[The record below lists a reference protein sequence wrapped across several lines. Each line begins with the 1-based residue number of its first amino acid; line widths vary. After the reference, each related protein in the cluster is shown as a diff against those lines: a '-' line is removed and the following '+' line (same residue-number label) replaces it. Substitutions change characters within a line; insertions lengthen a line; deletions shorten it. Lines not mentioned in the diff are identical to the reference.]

1 MNEVLSILTVIRPE
15 CDFTRS
21 DDFIKEGL
29 LDSLDIVTLVSE
41 LEDRLGISIDG
52 QDISPEN
59 FKNLDTLLS
68 LLGRYRSL

>member
-1 MNEVLSILTVIRPE
+1 MNEVMSILTVIRPE

-21 DDFIKEGL
+21 EDFIKEGL
-29 LDSLDIVTLVSE
+29 LDSLDIVTLVAE

-59 FKNLDTLLS
+59 FKNLDTLLA
-68 LLGRYRSL
+68 LLGRYTSI

>member
-1 MNEVLSILTVIRPE
+1 MNEVISILTVIRPE
-15 CDFTRS
+15 CDFTRC

-41 LEDRLGISIDG
+41 LEDRLGICIDG

-59 FKNLDTLLS
+59 FKNLDTLLA
-68 LLGRYRSL
+68 LLRRYTAL